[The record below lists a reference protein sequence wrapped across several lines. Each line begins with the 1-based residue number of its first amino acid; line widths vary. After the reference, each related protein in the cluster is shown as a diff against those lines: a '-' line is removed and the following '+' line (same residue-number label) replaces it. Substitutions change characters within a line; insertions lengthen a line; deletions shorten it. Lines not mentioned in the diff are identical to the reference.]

1 MGVFSFMT
9 TDTHESVPNQWQDDR
24 PTFKVYMKDDKGN
37 VWQESAYEGYGNF
50 GGKDIY
56 ELLAEMNGF
65 EGRDKGI
72 DIFFEPIRGM
82 KYPNLVRDESREW
95 ENKLLIDC
103 PDQGHFYEG
112 IQIY

>member
-1 MGVFSFMT
+1 
-9 TDTHESVPNQWQDDR
+9 
-24 PTFKVYMKDDKGN
+24 
-37 VWQESAYEGYGNF
+37 
-50 GGKDIY
+50 
-56 ELLAEMNGF
+56 MNGF
-65 EGRDKGI
+65 EGRDKGVE
-72 DIFFEPIRGM
+72 IFFEPIRGM

>member
-9 TDTHESVPNQWQDDR
+9 TDTRESVPNKWQNDR
-24 PTFKVYMKDDKGN
+24 PTFTVYMKDDKGN
-37 VWQESAYEGYGNF
+37 LWKESAYEGYGNF

-72 DIFFEPIRGM
+72 EIFFKPIQRM
-82 KYPNLVRDESREW
+82 KYPNLVRNKSKKW
-95 ENKLLIDC
+95 EDKLLLDC
-103 PDQGHFYEG
+103 SYQGHFYEG
-112 IQIY
+112 IEIY